1 PGDGH
6 DALDHTD
13 REVLLLQDGPL
24 LDVELEV
31 RADGAGDAGLGPE
44 IADALELVT
53 QPEPIP
59 VTRVVGVFEGDLA
72 GHDAG
77 ADHGGLEARP
87 FLVGEDSHGHRV
99 ARGCLVVVEGA
110 DGLEGAEDA
119 ELAVVFAP
127 RRHRVG
133 VRAHHDG
140 RQALAARPLA
150 EDVPHA
156 IDGDRE
162 PRGAHPLDE
171 EIAAAARSRGS
182 PFRPRASTRWSA
194 AAARSS
200 SISTTR
206 WWPGPFQ
213 SWRAGYS

>member
-1 PGDGH
+1 MPS
-6 DALDHTD
+6 TTPTE
-13 REVLLLQDGPL
+13 RCCSSRMGPS
-24 LDVELEV
+24 
-31 RADGAGDAGLGPE
+31 
-44 IADALELVT
+44 DALELVT
-53 QPEPIP
+53 QPDPIP

-87 FLVGEDSHGHRV
+87 FLVGEDGHGHRV

-156 IDGDRE
+156 VDGDRE

-171 EIAAAARSRGS
+171 EIAAAPVFIGEGEPGEPARRRL
-182 PFRPRASTRWSA
+182 PDAPQRRHALFEPLAVDLHLH
-194 AAARSS
+194 
-200 SISTTR
+200 
-206 WWPGPFQ
+206 
-213 SWRAGYS
+213 